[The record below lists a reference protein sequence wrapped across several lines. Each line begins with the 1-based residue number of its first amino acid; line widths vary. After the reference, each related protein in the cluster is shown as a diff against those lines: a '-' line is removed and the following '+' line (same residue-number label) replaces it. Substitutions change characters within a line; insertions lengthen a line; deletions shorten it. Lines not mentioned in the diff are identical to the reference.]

1 MAHAH
6 SPCSCLI
13 YWAWFAIAWW
23 TYGIIFVVSCLIQ
36 VCWAQVNK
44 ICLFA
49 ESSGSSCCIVAWD
62 VPYKMAKDIYCSFSC
77 ERVLKY
83 GISILF
89 SFYMQ
94 LKIQWLYFVLIRI
107 DVVKMSYSR
116 LVLYYISPGS
126 YRYPP
131 FAWTKLDCLQ
141 RRLWHFWEDQGGAA
155 KKSTEGIWY

>member
-23 TYGIIFVVSCLIQ
+23 TYGIIFVVSCLNQ

-44 ICLFA
+44 IGLFA
-49 ESSGSSCCIVAWD
+49 EPSGSSCCIVAWD
-62 VPYKMAKDIYCSFSC
+62 VPHKMAKDIYCSFSC
-77 ERVLKY
+77 ERVFKY
-83 GISILF
+83 GISLLIL
-89 SFYMQ
+89 
-94 LKIQWLYFVLIRI
+94 ILYVTKDSVAVFCTDKNIRSKNVLLQ
-107 DVVKMSYSR
+107 

-131 FAWTKLDCLQ
+131 FAWTKLDCIQ
-141 RRLWHFWEDQGGAA
+141 RRLWHFWED
-155 KKSTEGIWY
+155 